1 MHTYNCYWFLANISI
16 KKQLHD
22 QVMLA
27 MRLQEEKSILVLEM
41 AQHCTWLQSLAVLLK
56 NKMAEEGKWNK
67 IAIHLKYE
75 FQMKKINII
84 GLSHTTRM
92 E

>member
-1 MHTYNCYWFLANISI
+1 
-16 KKQLHD
+16 
-22 QVMLA
+22 MLA

-41 AQHCTWLQSLAVLLK
+41 AQHCTWLQSLAVVLK

-75 FQMKKINII
+75 FQMKKNKHYRSQPHNSNGVE
-84 GLSHTTRM
+84 GLLLFLPHLACTR
-92 E
+92 